1 MIYESIY
8 ELHKKYNISV
18 HRTTKLLGINESA
31 YYNWVHNGKAIEN
44 NSIKLMHAI
53 IKEYSKSHG
62 IYGSGKITIMLNR
75 KHFSVSQST
84 VSRYMCLMG
93 IRSIVFKHF
102 KPHRNHFKKDDYKD
116 IINLIKGLK
125 IDHLNQVWTTD
136 ISYIKTIDDGN
147 LYFISFIDQYS
158 KKVVAWGLKYS
169 QTTKDILDVLQIAI
183 KKNKPSPGLII
194 HSDKGSQMRSF
205 DYKTFL
211 SNHKFIRSYT
221 SINHSCD
228 ENACQE
234 SFHSLLKRERLYLHK
249 LKNYKTAYREIYDY
263 IENFYNPK
271 RIHTKIGNLSP
282 IDFEKSLNK
291 S

>member
-1 MIYESIY
+1 
-8 ELHKKYNISV
+8 
-18 HRTTKLLGINESA
+18 
-31 YYNWVHNGKAIEN
+31 
-44 NSIKLMHAI
+44 
-53 IKEYSKSHG
+53 
-62 IYGSGKITIMLNR
+62 
-75 KHFSVSQST
+75 
-84 VSRYMCLMG
+84 MG
-93 IRSIVFKHF
+93 IRSIIFKHF
-102 KPHRNHFKKDDYKD
+102 KPRRSHFKKDDYKD

-136 ISYIKTIDDGN
+136 ISYIKTIEEGN

-158 KKVVAWGLKYS
+158 KKVVAWDLKYS
-169 QTTKDILDVLQIAI
+169 QTTKDILDVLKVAI
-183 KKNKPSPGLII
+183 KNNKPSPGLII

-205 DYKTFL
+205 EYKTFL
-211 SNHKFIRSYT
+211 SKYKFVRSYT

-234 SFHSLLKRERLYLHK
+234 SFHSILKRERLYLRK
-249 LKNYKTAYREIYDY
+249 LKNYVDSYREIYDY

-271 RIHTKIGNLSP
+271 RIHTKARYLSP

>member
-31 YYNWVHNGKAIEN
+31 YYNWVRNGKAIEN

-102 KPHRNHFKKDDYKD
+102 KPRRNHFKKDDYKD

>member
-1 MIYESIY
+1 MIYSSIY
-8 ELHKKYNISV
+8 ELHKKFNISV
-18 HRTTKLLGINESA
+18 HRTTELLGLNESA
-31 YYNWVHNGKAIEN
+31 YYNWIRNGSVIEN

-53 IKEYSKSHG
+53 INEYAKSHG
-62 IYGSGKITIMLNR
+62 IYGAGKIASILNR

-102 KPHRNHFKKDDYKD
+102 KPRRSRFKKDDYKD

-136 ISYIKTIDDGN
+136 ISYIKTIEEGN
-147 LYFISFIDQYS
+147 LYFISFIDQYA
-158 KKVVAWGLKYS
+158 KKVVAWDLKYS
-169 QTTKDILDVLQIAI
+169 QTTKDVLDVLQVAI
-183 KKNKPSPGLII
+183 KNNKPSPGLII

-205 DYKTFL
+205 EYKIFL
-211 SNHKFIRSYT
+211 SKYKFIRSYT

-234 SFHSLLKRERLYLHK
+234 SFHSILKRERLYLRK
-249 LKNYKTAYREIYDY
+249 LKNYVDSYGEIYDY

-271 RIHTKIGNLSP
+271 RIHTKAGNLSP
-282 IDFEKSLNK
+282 VDFEKSLNK

>member
-1 MIYESIY
+1 
-8 ELHKKYNISV
+8 
-18 HRTTKLLGINESA
+18 
-31 YYNWVHNGKAIEN
+31 
-44 NSIKLMHAI
+44 
-53 IKEYSKSHG
+53 
-62 IYGSGKITIMLNR
+62 
-75 KHFSVSQST
+75 
-84 VSRYMCLMG
+84 MG

-102 KPHRNHFKKDDYKD
+102 KSRRSRFNKDDYKD

-136 ISYIKTIDDGN
+136 ISYIKTIEEGN

-158 KKVVAWGLKYS
+158 KKVVAWDLKYS
-169 QTTKDILDVLQIAI
+169 QTTKDVLDVLQVAI
-183 KKNKPSPGLII
+183 KNNKPSPGLII

-205 DYKTFL
+205 EYKTFL
-211 SNHKFIRSYT
+211 SKYKFVRSYT

-234 SFHSLLKRERLYLHK
+234 SFHSILKRERLYLRK
-249 LKNYKTAYREIYDY
+249 LKNYVDSYREIYDY

-271 RIHTKIGNLSP
+271 RIHTKAGYLSP

>member
-1 MIYESIY
+1 MIYSSIY

-18 HRTTKLLGINESA
+18 HRTTELLGINESA
-31 YYNWVHNGKAIEN
+31 YYNWVRNGRVIEN

-53 IKEYSKSHG
+53 IKEYAKSHG
-62 IYGSGKITIMLNR
+62 IYGVGKITSILNR

-84 VSRYMCLMG
+84 VSRYMYLMG

-102 KPHRNHFKKDDYKD
+102 KPRRSRFKKDDYKD

-136 ISYIKTIDDGN
+136 ISYIKTIKEGN

-158 KKVVAWGLKYS
+158 KKVVAWDLKYS
-169 QTTKDILDVLQIAI
+169 QTTKDILDVLKVAI
-183 KKNKPSPGLII
+183 KNNKPSPGLII
-194 HSDKGSQMRSF
+194 HSDKGSQMRAF
-205 DYKTFL
+205 EYKTFL
-211 SNHKFIRSYT
+211 SKYKFVRSYT

-234 SFHSLLKRERLYLHK
+234 SFHSLLKRERLYLRK
-249 LKNYKTAYREIYDY
+249 LKNFSDTYGEIYDY

-271 RIHTKIGNLSP
+271 RIHTQTGNLSP

>member
-31 YYNWVHNGKAIEN
+31 YYNWVRNGKAIEN

-75 KHFSVSQST
+75 KHFAVSQST

-102 KPHRNHFKKDDYKD
+102 KPRRNHFKKDDYKD

-136 ISYIKTIDDGN
+136 ISYIKTINDGN

-169 QTTKDILDVLQIAI
+169 QTSKDILDVLQIAI

-234 SFHSLLKRERLYLHK
+234 SFHSLLKRERLYLCK
-249 LKNYKTAYREIYDY
+249 LQNYQDAYREIYDY
-263 IENFYNPK
+263 IENFYNLK
-271 RIHTKIGNLSP
+271 RIHNKTGNLSP

>member
-8 ELHKKYNISV
+8 ELHKNFNISV
-18 HRTTKLLGINESA
+18 HRTTELLGISESA
-31 YYNWVHNGKAIEN
+31 YYNWVRNGRILEN

-53 IKEYSKSHG
+53 INEYAKSHG
-62 IYGSGKITIMLNR
+62 IYGAGKITSILNR

-93 IRSIVFKHF
+93 IRSIVFKNF
-102 KPHRNHFKKDDYKD
+102 KPRRSRFKKDDYKD

-136 ISYIKTIDDGN
+136 ISYIKTIEEGN

-158 KKVVAWGLKYS
+158 KKVVAWDLKYS
-169 QTTKDILDVLQIAI
+169 QTTKDVLDVLQVAI
-183 KKNKPSPGLII
+183 KNNKPSPGLII

-205 DYKTFL
+205 EYKIFL
-211 SNHKFIRSYT
+211 SKYKFICSYT

-234 SFHSLLKRERLYLHK
+234 SFHSILKRERLYLRK
-249 LKNYKTAYREIYDY
+249 LKNYVDSYGEIYDY

-271 RIHTKIGNLSP
+271 RIHTKAGNLSP
-282 IDFEKSLNK
+282 VDFEKSLNK